1 MDALQNYYTRLRQAQ
16 IETDLIR
23 KGIKTV
29 IAIGEVDFEYLK
41 TCFQVL
47 ENQERTQNYLERQVN
62 LLEKGE
68 DNNEI

>member
-1 MDALQNYYTRLRQAQ
+1 MEALENYYARLRQAQ

-23 KGIKTV
+23 NGIKTV
-29 IAIGEVDFEYLK
+29 IAVGDVDFEYLK
-41 TCFQVL
+41 ACFQVL

-68 DNNEI
+68 DKK